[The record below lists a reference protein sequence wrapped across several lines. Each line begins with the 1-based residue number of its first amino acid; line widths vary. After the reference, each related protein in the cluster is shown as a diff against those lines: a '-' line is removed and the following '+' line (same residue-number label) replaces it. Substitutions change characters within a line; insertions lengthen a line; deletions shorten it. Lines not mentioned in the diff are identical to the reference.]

1 MVVELTFL
9 SSPIPES
16 VLLISSK
23 SEWGKGVFLIRPLK
37 PQCWALSARKKKEH
51 CGGSRSFRR

>member
-23 SEWGKGVFLIRPLK
+23 SEWGRGVFLIRPSKTSVLG
-37 PQCWALSARKKKEH
+37 PVSQEEEGTLWQVQI
-51 CGGSRSFRR
+51 FRR